1 MDDDCGVD
9 TPDDF
14 DAALLLLFN
23 TKQKVSLIVDNN
35 GWEKTEGL
43 IRQLDTQR
51 LVLEGGAIID
61 IAAIVAVNGIFKR
74 GCTCC

>member
-9 TPDDF
+9 TPENF

-23 TKQKVSLIVDNN
+23 KRQKVALIVDNN
-35 GWEKTEGL
+35 GWEKAEGF
-43 IRQLDTQR
+43 IRQLDAHR
-51 LVLEGGAIID
+51 LVLEGGATID
-61 IAAIVAVNGIFKR
+61 LPAIVAVNGIFKR